1 MSLDQGLAGSGRQ
14 ACVRRNPVETDEGVE
29 PLVATI
35 GLVARDERA
44 GVSCRLTSRDQLRR
58 GRLAT
63 WDRMTWLMK
72 QQTIVLR
79 KIYSNEQ

>member
-1 MSLDQGLAGSGRQ
+1 M
-14 ACVRRNPVETDEGVE
+14 RRNPGETDEGVE

-63 WDRMTWLMK
+63 WDRMT
-72 QQTIVLR
+72 
-79 KIYSNEQ
+79 